1 MVCPCRQLL
10 LKILVHVE
18 KERICST
25 LSVIRTILHRHRS
38 PHKNQGRPVVTSE
51 TLLNLIKNNQ
61 IQWDARDSDN
71 KSLFVALAT
80 DPTLCT
86 PEILEHFSKN
96 LSLFSI
102 HDSDAKY
109 RDRCR
114 VVMFTAVGYK
124 NMAVLRLF
132 TDEINPFR
140 KVRGMSVSM
149 FISFHY
155 LLILFYYWRLGTTSP
170 FRQALRVG
178 FVEAI
183 RFFLNTARRSY
194 LASVDFNHV
203 MVVDAIHGCH
213 RMRSAEPLQALLCST
228 FPIDADF
235 KALRDKERTGNP
247 YPEAYQ
253 DIMLEYLH
261 QAEQWRTQ
269 YRNRAVVQVPQWCPL
284 LTDLCS
290 IVLEYAAL
298 QDLDPGS
305 FSPFTV

>member
-140 KVRGMSVSM
+140 KVRGMSLCL
-149 FISFHY
+149 FIFIFLFFYFFLFFFYFSFF
-155 LLILFYYWRLGTTSP
+155 LLID
-170 FRQALRVG
+170 
-178 FVEAI
+178 FVLLLAI
-183 RFFLNTARRSY
+183 RYYVTISSGASGWFRRSDSF
-194 LASVDFNHV
+194 L
-203 MVVDAIHGCH
+203 
-213 RMRSAEPLQALLCST
+213 
-228 FPIDADF
+228 
-235 KALRDKERTGNP
+235 
-247 YPEAYQ
+247 PE
-253 DIMLEYLH
+253 H
-261 QAEQWRTQ
+261 
-269 YRNRAVVQVPQWCPL
+269 C
-284 LTDLCS
+284 
-290 IVLEYAAL
+290 
-298 QDLDPGS
+298 
-305 FSPFTV
+305 